1 MKLNIYVYCISLF
14 LCFGVMLFFFLFFGC
29 FILRNKMYFGVVLI
43 DILLFYYI
51 FLFSL
56 YIYGMIYM
64 KYRKIK
70 IKL

>member
-1 MKLNIYVYCISLF
+1 MFIVLVCFYVLV
-14 LCFGVMLFFFLFFGC
+14 LCFFFLFFGC

-43 DILLFYYI
+43 DILLYI

-56 YIYGMIYM
+56 YIYGMIYK

>member
-1 MKLNIYVYCISLF
+1 MFWGY
-14 LCFGVMLFFFLFFGC
+14 GFFLFFVC

-43 DILLFYYI
+43 DILLYI

-56 YIYGMIYM
+56 YIYGMIYK

-70 IKL
+70 IKLLILCYYIYVYEIF

>member
-1 MKLNIYVYCISLF
+1 
-14 LCFGVMLFFFLFFGC
+14 
-29 FILRNKMYFGVVLI
+29 MYFGVVLI
-43 DILLFYYI
+43 DILLYI

-56 YIYGMIYM
+56 YIYGMIYK

>member
-1 MKLNIYVYCISLF
+1 MFIVLVCFYVLG
-14 LCFGVMLFFFLFFGC
+14 LCFFFLFFGC
-29 FILRNKMYFGVVLI
+29 FILGNKMYFGVVLI
-43 DILLFYYI
+43 DILLYI

-56 YIYGMIYM
+56 YIYGMIYK